1 MRSGLL
7 RDYVQFEER
16 IVSGN
21 DQAGQMVSWASA
33 FSTWAEP
40 RRLSEL
46 NCDFIIRYR
55 EGITPASHRIIW
67 DDALWTIVTVVH
79 DLKRTQLTI
88 TCDFSNLVEVTHF
101 TSTETEYIDGI
112 PVLRPRE

>member
-7 RDYVQFEER
+7 RDYVRFEER
-16 IVSGN
+16 IVSG
-21 DQAGQMVSWASA
+21 DTDAGQVVSWTPA

-55 EGITPASHRIIW
+55 DNITPASHRIIW
-67 DDALWTIVTVVH
+67 DGALWTIVTSVH
-79 DLKRTQLTI
+79 DLKRRQLTI
-88 TCDFSNLVEVTHF
+88 TCDFSNLVEVTHM